1 MLYRYKNKQEI
12 GAAVVLKS
20 HETKI
25 YGHQH
30 FYTNPLGSAAMATGG
45 MGDTLA
51 GMITGFLAQFPQND
65 QTIAAAVYLHSFIGD
80 QLAREQYVVLP
91 TQISEALP
99 KWMNYFCKKS
109 MENEA

>member
-1 MLYRYKNKQEI
+1 
-12 GAAVVLKS
+12 
-20 HETKI
+20 
-25 YGHQH
+25 
-30 FYTNPLGSAAMATGG
+30 
-45 MGDTLA
+45 
-51 GMITGFLAQFPQND
+51 AQFPQND

-80 QLAREQYVVLP
+80 QLAKEQYVVLP